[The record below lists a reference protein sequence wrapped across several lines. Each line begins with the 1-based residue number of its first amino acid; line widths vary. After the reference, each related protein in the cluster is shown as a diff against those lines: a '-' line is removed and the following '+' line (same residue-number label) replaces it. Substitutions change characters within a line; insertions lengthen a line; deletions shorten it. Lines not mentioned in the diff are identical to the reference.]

1 MLKKAYCCKIILI
14 LQAQFTFKVEM
25 KVLSK
30 KLGQKIKNLV
40 HQCVL
45 VGIQFNFKLQ
55 KTQIQRFKPKDV
67 YDFTNK
73 QFKYRVLID
82 NLLIENFK
90 EFPYD
95 NPVCLKKEGIRF
107 IGFNVISSKMK
118 KNLIF

>member
-14 LQAQFTFKVEM
+14 LQAQFTFKVEI

-45 VGIQFNFKLQ
+45 VGIQFKLQ

-73 QFKYRVLID
+73 QFKYRV
-82 NLLIENFK
+82 
-90 EFPYD
+90 
-95 NPVCLKKEGIRF
+95 GTHR
-107 IGFNVISSKMK
+107 
-118 KNLIF
+118 

>member
-1 MLKKAYCCKIILI
+1 MVLSERTFQDLNKNYVDKNRNKRVMLKKAYCCKIILI

-55 KTQIQRFKPKDV
+55 KT
-67 YDFTNK
+67 
-73 QFKYRVLID
+73 
-82 NLLIENFK
+82 
-90 EFPYD
+90 
-95 NPVCLKKEGIRF
+95 
-107 IGFNVISSKMK
+107 
-118 KNLIF
+118 

>member
-14 LQAQFTFKVEM
+14 LQAQFTFKVEI

-55 KTQIQRFKPKDV
+55 KT
-67 YDFTNK
+67 
-73 QFKYRVLID
+73 
-82 NLLIENFK
+82 
-90 EFPYD
+90 
-95 NPVCLKKEGIRF
+95 
-107 IGFNVISSKMK
+107 
-118 KNLIF
+118 